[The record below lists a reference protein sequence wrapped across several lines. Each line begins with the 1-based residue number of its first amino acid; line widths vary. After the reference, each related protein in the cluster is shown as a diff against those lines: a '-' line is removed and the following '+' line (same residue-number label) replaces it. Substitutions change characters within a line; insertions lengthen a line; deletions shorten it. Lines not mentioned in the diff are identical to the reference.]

1 MSDESENQWMN
12 ACLCDYAFTDKRLP
26 LESMGNAATHREA
39 WLAWSKEY
47 SDFFGSKEDLSYLRR
62 AAHSWVAISDWLKKN
77 APPMHATLMP
87 GVKREEMEKFEGGG
101 TLPSALKAIYRIH
114 NGQDPR
120 RAAIDIARDDSTFFG
135 LFGGYNF
142 YDHVINLRMLSL
154 EVGLNLA
161 EQQAA
166 SFSWEE
172 TVPDR
177 PFVIACSLRM
187 PDTSG
192 QSRIPKM
199 LVVNNKTAKI
209 WLRGHDSRLMRACK
223 NTDVSDGVL
232 KWFEDFAARVA
243 AQNFEFKPIVPAA
256 PLLGLS
262 LYPRCPPT
270 GGEATTQSIRI
281 RGSSIFVPEKTRINY
296 WFTYCFRMSAVA
308 ALPAEWGGTCQLVT
322 RHLVFSDSISESP
335 NIVDGEGV
343 IGDFPILKF
352 GRHQRS
358 TGQPEQEGEYEY
370 ASCTGVDSDLGEVS
384 GSFRFVPGTIKAPK
398 GPPFDVKIP
407 NIKLIV
413 PDYIS

>member
-1 MSDESENQWMN
+1 MQAMQAMEMSLAHVDGNTLMKCMQTCRSMRSWIMSDESENQWMN

-26 LESMGNAATHREA
+26 LESMGNAATHR
-39 WLAWSKEY
+39 
-47 SDFFGSKEDLSYLRR
+47 SKEDLSYLRR

-101 TLPSALKAIYRIH
+101 TLPSALKAMFSSMDRYRIH

-166 SFSWEE
+166 SFSFSEN
-172 TVPDR
+172 
-177 PFVIACSLRM
+177 AGYLR
-187 PDTSG
+187 T
-192 QSRIPKM
+192 K
-199 LVVNNKTAKI
+199 
-209 WLRGHDSRLMRACK
+209 
-223 NTDVSDGVL
+223 SDPQDAGVL